1 MCEMVTAGDGHTVI
15 VGPSF
20 MVWYDP
26 GGHRTA
32 GLGSFFLNNM
42 LLSLEG
48 VEEEYSVRLQ
58 TNTIYLVN
66 TYLLTVYLGPD
77 TLLATGIP

>member
-1 MCEMVTAGDGHTVI
+1 MIQGDTELL
-15 VGPSF
+15 
-20 MVWYDP
+20 
-26 GGHRTA
+26 A
-32 GLGSFFLNNM
+32 LASFFLNIM
-42 LLSLEG
+42 LLSLEE
-48 VEEEYSVRLQ
+48 VEEEYSFRLQ